1 VVTLLRLRS
10 GGWLRYASEQSISK
24 NLICPVCTD
33 PFLEPV
39 MIAGCEH
46 IFCSSCISM
55 VREPLCPVDRTEFDR
70 EKSIV
75 PAPKIVCCMVDEL
88 VVHCVDRE
96 CPWEGPREALMG
108 HVEDLDEKHRMP
120 IPKTSQ
126 AHLDLD
132 KSKHEMERLARD
144 NVESFREDLEKVNPS
159 PSDVV
164 TLNVGGLH
172 LMTSRKVLCSQPKSK
187 LASLFSGGFPL
198 RAAEDGTI
206 FLDRNGES
214 FSELI
219 KWLRDSDD
227 TSAIPQQAVAEA
239 KYWEIRFK
247 QSCCRLPEL
256 TYSETLRLVEVA
268 LRNSCPVALP
278 KLRMSGFYFGGLNLN
293 EGKFR
298 GSCLRRASFAG
309 ASLLKADFR
318 DCDLTDADFD
328 DAVLD
333 GANFEG
339 AKLQRASFSRASV
352 RDIILPAIVQCKCNS
367 TCAFGRCN
375 DNGHRG

>member
-1 VVTLLRLRS
+1 VTLLRLRTD
-10 GGWLRYASEQSISK
+10 GWLRYANEQSISK

-46 IFCSSCISM
+46 IFCSSCISQ
-55 VREPLCPVDRTEFDR
+55 VREAICPVDRSEFDR

-75 PAPKIVCCMVDEL
+75 PAPKIVCCLVDEL
-88 VVHCVDRE
+88 LVHCADRE
-96 CPWEGPREALMG
+96 CQWEGPREALMG
-108 HVEDLDEKHRMP
+108 HVENLDEKHRMP
-120 IPKTSQ
+120 QPKNSQ
-126 AHLDLD
+126 AKLGHKDT
-132 KSKHEMERLARD
+132 HERLRFARD

-159 PSDVV
+159 PADVV
-164 TLNVGGLH
+164 RLNVGGVH
-172 LMTSRKVLCSQPKSK
+172 LMTSRQVLCSQPKSK

-198 RAAEDGTI
+198 RTAEDGTI

-214 FSELI
+214 FVELI
-219 KWLRDSDD
+219 KWLRNSDE
-227 TSAIPQQAVAEA
+227 TSPIPQQAIAEA

-268 LRNSCPVALP
+268 LRNSFPVALP

-293 EGKFR
+293 GGKFR
-298 GSCLRRASFAG
+298 CSCLRRASFAG
-309 ASLLKADFR
+309 ASLIKADFR

-333 GANFEG
+333 SANFEG
-339 AKLQRASFSRASV
+339 AKLRRASFSRASV
-352 RDIILPAIVQCKCNS
+352 CDVILPAIVQCKCNS

>member
-1 VVTLLRLRS
+1 VTLLRLRS
-10 GGWLRYASEQSISK
+10 GGWLRYAGEQSISK

-33 PFLEPV
+33 PFLDPV

-55 VREPLCPVDRTEFDR
+55 VREAVCPVDRSEFDR

-75 PAPKIVCCMVDEL
+75 PAPKIVCCLVNEL
-88 VVHCVDRE
+88 VVYCADRE
-96 CPWEGPREALMG
+96 CQWEGPREALMG
-108 HVEDLDEKHRMP
+108 HVENLDEKHRMP
-120 IPKTSQ
+120 QPKNSQ
-126 AHLDLD
+126 AKLGHKD
-132 KSKHEMERLARD
+132 KHEMFRFARD
-144 NVESFREDLEKVNPS
+144 NVESFREDLEKLNPS
-159 PSDVV
+159 PADVV
-164 TLNVGGLH
+164 RLNVGGVH
-172 LMTSRKVLCSQPKSK
+172 LMTSRQVLCSQPKSK

-198 RAAEDGTI
+198 RTAEDGTI

-214 FSELI
+214 FVELI
-219 KWLRDSDD
+219 KWLRNSDE
-227 TSAIPQQAVAEA
+227 TSPIPQQAIGEA

-256 TYSETLRLVEVA
+256 SYSETLRLIEVA
-268 LRNSCPVALP
+268 LRNSFPVALP

-293 EGKFR
+293 GGKFR
-298 GSCLRRASFAG
+298 CSCLRRASFAG
-309 ASLLKADFR
+309 ASLIKADFR

-339 AKLQRASFSRASV
+339 AKLRRASFSRASV
-352 RDIILPAIVQCKCNS
+352 RDVILPAIVQCKCNS